1 MKLGISFNKLQD
13 LVLARLNL
21 TKDTSNSEGAPKA
34 NPKLGVK
41 FLEESEN

>member
-1 MKLGISFNKLQD
+1 MKLGISSNKLQD

-21 TKDTSNSEGAPKA
+21 RKNRSNSEGVRKA

-41 FLEESEN
+41 FLGESEN